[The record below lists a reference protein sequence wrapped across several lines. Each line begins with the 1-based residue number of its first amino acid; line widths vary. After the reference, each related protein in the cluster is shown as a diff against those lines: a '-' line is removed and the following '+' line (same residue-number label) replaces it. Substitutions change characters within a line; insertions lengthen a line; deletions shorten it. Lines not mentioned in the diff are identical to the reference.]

1 MPGGGF
7 IDGQRSQSRYR
18 SRGGSS
24 TKKEQEAA
32 SSPEAKKGLDL
43 ASASGIFFILLYAFG
58 VYTNLRTGNYLMAGI
73 WFILI
78 GVNLFFIARNR
89 KWKK

>member
-1 MPGGGF
+1 MVSKIKGL
-7 IDGQRSQSRYR
+7 
-18 SRGGSS
+18 
-24 TKKEQEAA
+24 KKEQDAA
-32 SSPEAKKGLDL
+32 SSQEAPKKGLDL

-73 WFILI
+73 WFVLI
-78 GVNLFFIARNR
+78 GVNLYFIARNR

>member
-1 MPGGGF
+1 MRSKMPRKPKK
-7 IDGQRSQSRYR
+7 IKEL
-18 SRGGSS
+18 
-24 TKKEQEAA
+24 KKEQEAA

-43 ASASGIFFILLYAFG
+43 ASTSGIFFILLYAFG

-73 WFILI
+73 WFVLI
-78 GVNLFFIARNR
+78 GVNLYFIARNR

>member
-1 MPGGGF
+1 MRERRLP
-7 IDGQRSQSRYR
+7 I
-18 SRGGSS
+18 
-24 TKKEQEAA
+24 
-32 SSPEAKKGLDL
+32 L
-43 ASASGIFFILLYAFG
+43 ATIAVFILLYAFG

>member
-1 MPGGGF
+1 MPTKPKK
-7 IDGQRSQSRYR
+7 IKELKKVEDAERSQ
-18 SRGGSS
+18 
-24 TKKEQEAA
+24 E
-32 SSPEAKKGLDL
+32 SPQKGLDL
-43 ASASGIFFILLYAFG
+43 ATASGIFFILLYAFG

-73 WFILI
+73 WFVLI

>member
-1 MPGGGF
+1 MRSKMPRKPKK
-7 IDGQRSQSRYR
+7 IKEL
-18 SRGGSS
+18 
-24 TKKEQEAA
+24 KKEQEAA

-73 WFILI
+73 WFVLI
-78 GVNLFFIARNR
+78 GVNLYFIARNR